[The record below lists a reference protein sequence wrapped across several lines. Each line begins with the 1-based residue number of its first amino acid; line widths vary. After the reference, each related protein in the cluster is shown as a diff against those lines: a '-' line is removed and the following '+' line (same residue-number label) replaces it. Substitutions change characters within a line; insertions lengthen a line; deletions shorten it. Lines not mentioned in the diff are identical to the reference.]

1 MDKDAY
7 IKQLE
12 LELDLAKAKY
22 NTIYE
27 SVRSVDRVVNNFK
40 RRHKRAYDFI
50 RDSYKKTQKRKVPKL
65 LGTVTH
71 KPNEKTPLAV
81 IYTNQKTERLN
92 LILDRLDEKTL
103 TDPKIAEIVIS
114 ATKLA
119 AKKKIALRIVSRNN
133 IVDPKLYRDFL
144 TQKKVVPPADYS
156 FYTDVDSRLASP
168 IHRLEISHGD
178 IFYDE
183 IKGENND

>member
-7 IKQLE
+7 IAQLE
-12 LELDLAKAKY
+12 SELDLAKAKY

-40 RRHKRAYDFI
+40 RRHKRTYDFI
-50 RDSYKKTQKRKVPKL
+50 RDSYKKAQKRKAPEL

-71 KPNEKTPLAV
+71 KPNEKSPLAV
-81 IYTNQKTERLN
+81 IYTNQKVKRLN
-92 LILDRLDEKTL
+92 LVLDRLDEKSL
-103 TDPKIAEIVIS
+103 ADPKVAKSIIS
-114 ATKLA
+114 ATELA
-119 AKKKIALRIVSRNN
+119 VKKKLALRIISRNN
-133 IVDPKLYRDFL
+133 LVNPKLYRDFL

-168 IHRLEISHGD
+168 IHRLEISRGD
-178 IFYDE
+178 IFYEEGGNYD
-183 IKGENND
+183 